1 MRRLGVLVF
10 AAIALF
16 AGACGG
22 GDDKKDATGSDAAND
37 LAKVAG
43 GSAVADV
50 CGGREALNVGAAF
63 AQAAQNNNGSVDYT
77 DVAEG
82 LRKAAD
88 AAPSEIKDDFIIVA
102 DALGPYLK
110 TFEEAKGDYM
120 KLAQDP
126 AFQAASQK
134 LADSK
139 YSEASTRISNWFTDH
154 CK

>member
-1 MRRLGVLVF
+1 MRRFSVLIF
-10 AAIALF
+10 AAVALF

-22 GDDKKDATGSDAAND
+22 GDDKDATGDPVSDAASG
-37 LAKVAG
+37 LSKVA
-43 GSAVADV
+43 AADV

-63 AQAAQNNNGSVDYT
+63 AQAASGNPGSVDYT
-77 DVAEG
+77 DVADG
-82 LRKAAD
+82 LRKAAK
-88 AAPSEIKDDFIIVA
+88 AAPAEIRDDFVIVA

-126 AFQAASQK
+126 AFQAASQR

-139 YSEASTRISNWFTDH
+139 YTEASTRISNWFADH